1 MSTQDVKV
9 PDVGVDDAVEII
21 EILVE
26 KGEQV
31 DAEAPIVVIETDKAT
46 VEVPCPDSGTIA
58 SIEVQVGDKVKEGDL
73 LLKLDTDGED
83 AAQGDASEK
92 QSPEKQD
99 AGQESDENKGN
110 GKSTEKQEK
119 RDKTQPSS
127 SAEHKE
133 TRDITVPDLGGSE
146 SVEVIEVLVAAGDEI
161 DTEQALIVLESDK
174 ATMEIPSPAAG
185 KLTSLSVSVGDRL
198 SEGDVIGQLQSADS
212 GSGDGGD
219 GEAAPDGDGQDS
231 ASDNSSQKQASEPA
245 SEAPGK
251 SVPKTKNIEKVHA
264 QEGAKVHAGP
274 AVRKLARELGADL
287 AKVEGSG
294 PKGRVLKDDLKAY
307 VKSQVARAQDGG
319 GAAGAL
325 PAYKLPDFE
334 AFGEVEFES
343 LDKIQRVTAANMST
357 SWLNVPHVTQFDE
370 ADITELEQFRKQ
382 QKAEAEKRGV
392 KLTPLPFL
400 LKSCAYVLQKLPQ
413 FNVSLDLEQQRMIR
427 KKYVHIGMAV
437 DTPAGLVVPV
447 IRDVDRKSIWAL
459 AEECVDMAE
468 RAKQRKLS
476 PQDMKGGCFTISS
489 LGSLGGTAFTPI
501 VNLPEVAILGVSKAE
516 MKPKYDGEQFVPRLM
531 LPLSLSY
538 DHRAINGADAAR
550 FTTLL
555 GAVLG
560 DIRQLLL

>member
-1 MSTQDVKV
+1 M
-9 PDVGVDDAVEII
+9 
-21 EILVE
+21 E

-46 VEVPCPDSGTIA
+46 VEVPCPESGTVE

-73 LLKLDTDGED
+73 LLKLDTDGGDED
-83 AAQGDASEK
+83 AAQNDESERP
-92 QSPEKQD
+92 SSEKQD
-99 AGQESDENKGN
+99 AEQESDADKENAKH
-110 GKSTEKQEK
+110 KEKKEKTEKAPSSTEQ
-119 RDKTQPSS
+119 
-127 SAEHKE
+127 AE

-146 SVEVIEVLVAAGDEI
+146 SVEVIEVLVAAGDDI

-212 GSGDGGD
+212 GPGDEES
-219 GEAAPDGDGQDS
+219 GEAAPDGDEQDS
-231 ASDNSSQKQASEPA
+231 ASDNSSQKQASGSA
-245 SEAPGK
+245 SKAPER
-251 SVPKTKNIEKVHA
+251 SVPKTKNVEKVHA
-264 QEGAKVHAGP
+264 QEGANVHAGP
-274 AVRKLARELGADL
+274 AVRKLARELGANL

-307 VKSQVARAQDGG
+307 VKSQVSRAQDGG

-555 GAVLG
+555 GTVLG